1 MTDESV
7 RVIAFYLPQYHPIP
21 ENDHGGVKDLL
32 SGRTSRKHVRFFA
45 ATTSRICQ
53 PISVFTIFVLRN
65 RAKHRRTWPGS
76 MVLPASAI
84 ITIGSLASGFS
95 IDRLMRC

>member
-1 MTDESV
+1 MSLK
-7 RVIAFYLPQYHPIP
+7 R
-21 ENDHGGVKDLL
+21 
-32 SGRTSRKHVRFFA
+32 VRFFA
-45 ATTSRICQ
+45 GTTSRTYP

-65 RAKHRRTWPGS
+65 RAKRRRTWPGS

-84 ITIGSLASGFS
+84 ITIGYQASGFS